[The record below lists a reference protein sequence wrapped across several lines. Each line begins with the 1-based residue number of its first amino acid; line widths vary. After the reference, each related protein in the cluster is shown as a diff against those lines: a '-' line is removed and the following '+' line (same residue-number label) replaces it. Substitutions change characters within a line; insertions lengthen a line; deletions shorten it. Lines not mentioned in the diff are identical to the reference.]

1 MTRFHQCEM
10 QWSGCEE
17 GAISHCPTA
26 TVEDKLRRAHVSQ
39 SDWEAY
45 ALALYDAPPNSLP
58 QLPTIA
64 DVEMVYT
71 GLLPLVNVDTRECH
85 IGVDAAYR
93 QPQPHPPY
101 AAYYRRTKPV
111 RAIESHSWVEV
122 THCSHVFEAGA
133 AWFYVLP
140 GSAVYVNVGNTIAFP
155 DHDDAAA
162 HFLPAYMATADYRRA
177 HRERDIVDIPRA
189 AEAQGYDTIQYLK
202 HCDLSCGRCAHE
214 LNFVSAQGLTGC
226 PAGIE
231 FRTGWN
237 ASKRCACT
245 TLRGGTR
252 EGVAQQCAACE
263 SFPMEILTGS

>member
-1 MTRFHQCEM
+1 M

-17 GAISHCPTA
+17 GPISHCPTA

-140 GSAVYVNVGNTIAFP
+140 GSAVYVNVGKTIAFS